1 MKLAVKG
8 IEDTGVRLVQLAKK
22 NSVVAAVFNIL
33 LSELL
38 YAYIVLV
45 LPLAS
50 LFQVKQ
56 RRLSIRKDMAG
67 DMLSSLLYCVPLYIS
82 SHD

>member
-1 MKLAVKG
+1 MP
-8 IEDTGVRLVQLAKK
+8 
-22 NSVVAAVFNIL
+22 
-33 LSELL
+33 
-38 YAYIVLV
+38 AYIVLV
-45 LPLAS
+45 LLLAS

-67 DMLSSLLYCVPLYIS
+67 DTLSSLLYCVPLYIS

>member
-1 MKLAVKG
+1 MP
-8 IEDTGVRLVQLAKK
+8 
-22 NSVVAAVFNIL
+22 
-33 LSELL
+33 
-38 YAYIVLV
+38 AYIVLV
-45 LPLAS
+45 LLLAS

-67 DMLSSLLYCVPLYIS
+67 DTLSSLLYFVPLYIS